1 MFNTNNVQL
10 QVVQG
15 KGITAD
21 EYEGSPLQDSKDLAY
36 YNITEGSEIVFERI
50 ILPKFLNSA
59 RYFEK
64 VTAIREYLKYRFG
77 DINKIKK
84 INNYYSAAHKNNS
97 SANSNNNHIVG
108 SVQSFSSLEEQNKIL
123 LLQKNLF
130 MLPAGLCN
138 LIQSYV
144 FPKVG
149 SIVVNYIY
157 YAL

>member
-1 MFNTNNVQL
+1 M
-10 QVVQG
+10 
-15 KGITAD
+15 
-21 EYEGSPLQDSKDLAY
+21 DSVNA
-36 YNITEGSEIVFERI
+36 VFEDS
-50 ILPKFLNSA
+50 LLA
-59 RYFEK
+59 
-64 VTAIREYLKYRFG
+64 
-77 DINKIKK
+77 
-84 INNYYSAAHKNNS
+84 
-97 SANSNNNHIVG
+97 
-108 SVQSFSSLEEQNKIL
+108 SLEEQNKIL